1 MKLQTSIKPRRDGT
15 VKLAGINGKTYEF
28 KPDEQ
33 GDMVCEVDDDATVV
47 HVLQA
52 QGDYFWPADEE
63 GMTKAEAL
71 IDAATGDED
80 DEDIEDDGQD
90 NGNPSGLPVEANT
103 PPVTAP
109 GKATRKTGGRKKAN
123 TPTDAQ

>member
-15 VKLAGINGKTYEF
+15 VKLAGLNGKTYEF

-71 IDAATGDED
+71 IDAATGDDHD
-80 DEDIEDDGQD
+80 DDIEDDGED
-90 NGNPSGLPVEANT
+90 NSNSSGLPVEANT
-103 PPVTAP
+103 PPLVAP
-109 GKATRKTGGRKKAN
+109 GKAARKTGGRKKAGAS
-123 TPTDAQ
+123 PEAK

>member
-15 VKLAGINGKTYEF
+15 VKLAGLNGKTYEF

-33 GDMVCEVDDDATVV
+33 GDMVCDVDDDATVV

-71 IDAATGDED
+71 IDAATGDD
-80 DEDIEDDGQD
+80 DDDLDDGD
-90 NGNPSGLPVEANT
+90 DDADTSNPGGLPVEANT

-109 GKATRKTGGRKKAN
+109 GKAPRKTGGRKSKAQA
-123 TPTDAQ
+123 AQ